1 MFNYFQEKYGKIGVI
16 HVDSHTDTMD
26 NQLGERLA
34 HGTPVFRSV
43 EEELLDTTRVVQI
56 GLRGS
61 LYAHDDY
68 SFSKDKV

>member
-1 MFNYFQEKYGKIGVI
+1 
-16 HVDSHTDTMD
+16 MD

-34 HGTPVFRSV
+34 HGTPVNRSV
-43 EEELLDTTRVVQI
+43 EEELLDTKRVVQI

-68 SFSKDKV
+68 NFSKDKV